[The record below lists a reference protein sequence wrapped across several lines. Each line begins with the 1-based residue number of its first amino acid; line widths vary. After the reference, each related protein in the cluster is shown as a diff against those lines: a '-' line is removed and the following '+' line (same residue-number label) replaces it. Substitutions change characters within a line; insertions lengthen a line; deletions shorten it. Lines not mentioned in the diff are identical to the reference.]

1 MVKWQPRAPRNM
13 LFQSLPVE
21 LIADILEELD
31 IHSLVI
37 LSAVSKRLR
46 FILSEPSLNP
56 WRRPILRALRSGDYQ
71 TTLKTLSVHS
81 TVPRHNWIE
90 ILSLASPPY
99 ILFELTLPNLK
110 SEEWEECFN
119 RRFLPG
125 WRRWKKDSSWRKTFL
140 KMLHRVAHRNDTSCT
155 ADESWTKYIVL
166 NRNGSA
172 NELEITSRS
181 FNPLVIFNE
190 MKLQSNLSHL
200 ETRIRLVAE
209 FADVRILAFGTL
221 NRPRS
226 TLTFNPNAHL
236 FLHPPNIGPGCLDE
250 GSQRYSVSSMNTL
263 IEDHGV
269 YPLNNLTMPAYTYIP
284 APYTYTRLLHPL
296 PAPSHTNYPFYT
308 PGGGDKR
315 WLGEGE
321 IEEEGLRWV
330 GGLMIIA
337 QLVGPHTHDL
347 SGDWLPLQDLDL
359 VLGPG
364 RNQYA
369 SFTWMDLWAIA
380 PWMEDRITRKIQG
393 QGLGI

>member
-1 MVKWQPRAPRNM
+1 MR
-13 LFQSLPVE
+13 FESLPVD
-21 LIADILEELD
+21 LIADILAELD
-31 IHSLVI
+31 LESLI
-37 LSAVSKRLR
+37 TISTLSRRLR
-46 FILSEPSLNP
+46 DIVSDPSLNP
-56 WRRPILRALRSGDYQ
+56 WRRPILRVLHSGNYENS
-71 TTLKTLSVHS
+71 LKNLSVRS
-81 TVPRHNWIE
+81 TVPRQNWIE
-90 ILSLASPPY
+90 ILSLASPSFLIY
-99 ILFELTLPNLK
+99 EATLPNLK

-125 WRRWKKDSSWRKTFL
+125 WRKWKKDGTWKRACL
-140 KMLHRVAHRNDTSCT
+140 KLLHRVSHRTETLCTS
-155 ADESWTKYIVL
+155 DEAWTRYIVL

-172 NELEITSRS
+172 NELEISSRS

-190 MKLQSNLSHL
+190 MKIQSNLAHL
-200 ETRIRLVAE
+200 ETRIRLVVE

-226 TLTFNPNAHL
+226 ILTVNPNAHM
-236 FLHPPNIGPGCLDE
+236 FLYPPGIGPGPDCLVDALR
-250 GSQRYSVSSMNTL
+250 SYSVSSMSTL
-263 IEDHGV
+263 VEDHGV
-269 YPLNNLTMPAYTYIP
+269 YPIHNSTPTHTYIP
-284 APYTYTRLLHPL
+284 PLETYVRPL
-296 PAPSHTNYPFYT
+296 YPIPAPSHSNYPYYT

-315 WLGEGE
+315 WLEESE

-330 GGLMIIA
+330 GGLMIVA

-359 VLGPG
+359 VVGPG

-393 QGLGI
+393 PGLGI